1 MVQVKK
7 AAVRDAIT
15 QSAFELISER
25 GYSGTTLA
33 QIAAQ
38 ANTTTSNIYRYF
50 DSKLEMFFAIFGPWL
65 TAHLDDL
72 QNRVDEIPDPRDRL
86 MAIFL
91 AVWRDIPNADNGFN
105 NNLIQ
110 ALATCK
116 PEEHYSRALLV
127 ESENRISAMIATC
140 VSADRLP
147 TVGDNKLAHL
157 MFMGGD
163 GFAISV
169 KLGGPSPPV
178 EQIAAMMCALI
189 LGDD

>member
-1 MVQVKK
+1 
-7 AAVRDAIT
+7 
-15 QSAFELISER
+15 
-25 GYSGTTLA
+25 
-33 QIAAQ
+33 
-38 ANTTTSNIYRYF
+38 
-50 DSKLEMFFAIFGPWL
+50 MFYAIFGPWL
-65 TAHLDDL
+65 AAHLDDL
-72 QNRVDEIPDPRDRL
+72 QKRVDETSDPRDRL

-116 PEEHYSRALLV
+116 PEERYSRALLV
-127 ESENRISAMIATC
+127 DSENRISSMIASC
-140 VSADRLP
+140 VPPDRL
-147 TVGDNKLAHL
+147 TIVGDNKLAHL

-163 GFAISV
+163 GFAINV

-189 LGDD
+189 LGDE